1 MDRMMDGNLFSD
13 PNQVGEFVN
22 DYSNFV
28 HETESAIEEGYKK
41 IDKGIRIKST
51 FAFITLFLFLIL
63 FVVRPSETDAFLL
76 LAGFGISVAMD
87 MNAYGFL

>member
-1 MDRMMDGNLFSD
+1 MVDGNLFSD
-13 PNQVGEFVN
+13 PDDVAEFID

-28 HETESAIEEGYKK
+28 YETESAIEKDYKE